1 MLHIDHL
8 TLYIPVTNNYTYAK
22 LILYNV
28 VQVHMLKKKK
38 KKTIDMLTHTH
49 AGCNKKNMAP

>member
-8 TLYIPVTNNYTYAK
+8 TLYIPVSNNYPYAK

-28 VQVHMLKKKK
+28 VQVHIYIKKKEK
-38 KKTIDMLTHTH
+38 KR
-49 AGCNKKNMAP
+49 

>member
-22 LILYNV
+22 LILYNA
-28 VQVHMLKKKK
+28 VQVHIQRKKN
-38 KKTIDMLTHTH
+38 DRYAHTHTRW
-49 AGCNKKNMAP
+49 M